1 MNDIFNDR
9 SVSNPTPVVPART
22 VTAPAPAN
30 VAPPPVTGAAASA
43 MPDPASEPSPA
54 APPPAPAA
62 PPANPKPPAGK
73 RSARGCLLIGGL
85 AVAGLFLIGLLVVA
99 LLVWLFT
106 EGGSWSGTA
115 RPVTFR
121 EELVIGDPWTN
132 EKLAVIDVK
141 GLITGGSFYDGAS
154 ATVICEA
161 LRAVRE
167 DSSVRGVILDMDTP
181 GGEVTASDEIHHAI
195 QTVRAAGKPVV
206 TCMHALGASGGYF
219 IAAGTDHII
228 ANRLTLTGSVGVIM
242 GTLNYAKLFDKLG
255 LEAETYKSGE
265 MKDMLSGG
273 RERTAAEVFYVNQM
287 VRETFLEFATIVAR
301 GRSTFAN
308 RFENVLKEPFADGR
322 VLSGNEAFR
331 LGLVDELG
339 YFDDAVRK
347 ARVLGRAPDAKVV
360 RFRKT
365 MSITDI
371 LFAVETAAR
380 LKTLGP
386 VPADWAR
393 IKPGQP
399 YYLLPGYMP

>member
-1 MNDIFNDR
+1 
-9 SVSNPTPVVPART
+9 V
-22 VTAPAPAN
+22 
-30 VAPPPVTGAAASA
+30 AAAV
-43 MPDPASEPSPA
+43 PPGV
-54 APPPAPAA
+54 PPAPTRRW
-62 PPANPKPPAGK
+62 GG
-73 RSARGCLLIGGL
+73 RGCLLVAILALVGFGLLGLLFAGVLVWIVTQSGGL
-85 AVAGLFLIGLLVVA
+85 S
-99 LLVWLFT
+99 
-106 EGGSWSGTA
+106 GSP
-115 RPVTFR
+115 RPVSFR
-121 EELVIGDPWTN
+121 EELVSGDPWTH

-141 GLITGGSFYDGAS
+141 GLISGGSFYDGAS
-154 ATVICEA
+154 SAVLCEA

-167 DSSVRGVILDMDTP
+167 DASVRAVILDMDTP
-181 GGEVTASDEIHHAI
+181 GGEVTASDEIHHAV
-195 QTVRAAGKPVV
+195 QTVRKSGKPVI

-273 RERTAAEVFYVNQM
+273 RQRTPAEVFYVNQM

-301 GRSTFAN
+301 GRPAFAN
-308 RFENVLKEPFADGR
+308 HVDNVLKEPFADGR

-347 ARVLGRAPDAKVV
+347 ARALGRAPGAKVV
-360 RFRKT
+360 RYRKT
-365 MSITDI
+365 MGLTDI
-371 LFAVETAAR
+371 LFAVESSAR
-380 LKTLGP
+380 LKMLGP